1 MGKKKLFSFGKL
13 NTKGMAPKLVG
24 NAAGGLVAAAVDG
37 FLLKNMSAPL
47 QSGIKAGIGVLLPL
61 VVKEPIVE
69 GIGNTLIGVSAYNL
83 SKSYVPGLTGFD
95 SSLSGIGRRN
105 SLYKRMGRKGR
116 MSGMFD
122 SSLSGG
128 NKVTHKSS
136 IAL

>member
-1 MGKKKLFSFGKL
+1 M

-37 FLLKNMSAPL
+37 FILKNMSAPL

-69 GIGNTLIGVSAYNL
+69 GIGNTLIGVAAYNL
-83 SKSYVPGLTGFD
+83 SRSYVPGLTGFD
-95 SSLSGIGRRN
+95 SSLSGIGRGKSYYSR
-105 SLYKRMGRKGR
+105 LGRKSR

-122 SSLSGG
+122 ASLSG